1 MLTLTRKAG
10 QKIRIGE
17 DIEIV
22 VREIRGRQV
31 RLGISAPNGMPV
43 YREELYQQIAAEGGQ
58 LRERVRKAD
67 DGSEDLATE
76 DLATETLEDPA
87 TPEKDES

>member
-10 QKIRIGE
+10 QKIRIGD

-31 RLGISAPNGMPV
+31 RLGISAPDGLVV
-43 YREELYQQIAAEGGQ
+43 YREELYQQLLGG
-58 LRERVRKAD
+58 EEPEDD
-67 DGSEDLATE
+67 DGVRPPSERPSNDDTQ
-76 DLATETLEDPA
+76 
-87 TPEKDES
+87 SG

>member
-10 QKIRIGE
+10 QKIRIGD

-31 RLGISAPNGMPV
+31 RIGISAPNGLPV
-43 YREELYQQIAAEGGQ
+43 YREELYQQIAADNEAG
-58 LRERVRKAD
+58 D
-67 DGSEDLATE
+67 
-76 DLATETLEDPA
+76 DPA
-87 TPEKDES
+87 QSPVENQAESPVDSPVE

>member
-10 QKIRIGE
+10 QKIRIGD

-31 RLGISAPNGMPV
+31 RLGISAPDGLVV
-43 YREELYQQIAAEGGQ
+43 YREELYQQLLGG
-58 LRERVRKAD
+58 EDAD
-67 DGSEDLATE
+67 D
-76 DLATETLEDPA
+76 
-87 TPEKDES
+87 ESSRPNNERTTNDDAKSDR

>member
-10 QKIRIGE
+10 QKIRIGD

-31 RLGISAPNGMPV
+31 RLGISAPDGLVV
-43 YREELYQQIAAEGGQ
+43 YREELYQQLLGGEEGED
-58 LRERVRKAD
+58 ERPTTERTPN
-67 DGSEDLATE
+67 EDAK
-76 DLATETLEDPA
+76 
-87 TPEKDES
+87 PER